1 MNKITNNLILKVF
14 LINFASSILCSAIA
28 YALSS
33 TIILNQ
39 NQLDK
44 FPKNLGTQ
52 DFFILKQN
60 TTVKAKHK
68 TQISAIDC
76 RANISKTI
84 CIVEPATTGQ
94 QPMDRQ
100 CLDGGNSYSV
110 FFEKIYDN
118 YPPSLQKMFCSV
130 KRIFIEKSF
139 SGTAYA
145 GAIYNSQGQPTGAIM
160 GIRQS
165 VLDQNLDLQ
174 TWASWKEQLSFGGT
188 TNSFDPVDNLPRIE
202 TSSTSKVS
210 DF

>member
-60 TTVKAKHK
+60 TTVKAKYK

-84 CIVEPATTGQ
+84 CLVEPATTGQ

-118 YPPSLQKMFCSV
+118 YREYSS
-130 KRIFIEKSF
+130 
-139 SGTAYA
+139 A
-145 GAIYNSQGQPTGAIM
+145 
-160 GIRQS
+160 
-165 VLDQNLDLQ
+165 
-174 TWASWKEQLSFGGT
+174 ASDSMKQICRF
-188 TNSFDPVDNLPRIE
+188 P
-202 TSSTSKVS
+202 
-210 DF
+210 